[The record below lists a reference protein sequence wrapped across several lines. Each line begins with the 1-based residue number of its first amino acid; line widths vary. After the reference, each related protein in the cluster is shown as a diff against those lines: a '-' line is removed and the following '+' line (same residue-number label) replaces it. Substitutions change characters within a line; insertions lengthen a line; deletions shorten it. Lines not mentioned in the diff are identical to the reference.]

1 MKSNILKELEILL
14 KGNKKYVSEDNK
26 VLKTKVYEDIL
37 TMDEKLLEMLLS
49 NETLKNVF
57 FKEINGTLVF
67 DKQQFAW
74 FLESKEFLPDSYTK
88 YTNKIG
94 LTNRGGGLSN

>member
-94 LTNRGGGLSN
+94 LTNRGGGAF

>member
-37 TMDEKLLEMLLS
+37 TMNEKLLEMLLS

-67 DKQQFAW
+67 DKQQFA
-74 FLESKEFLPDSYTK
+74 
-88 YTNKIG
+88 
-94 LTNRGGGLSN
+94 

>member
-67 DKQQFAW
+67 DKQQFA
-74 FLESKEFLPDSYTK
+74 
-88 YTNKIG
+88 
-94 LTNRGGGLSN
+94 